1 MHAWTNP
8 HGQRNRE
15 KIWSFRRRIAGV
27 QTIVSL
33 TLGTYPAHTIA
44 KAREWAQ
51 ELNTSIERGEDA
63 SQPIVIVTAWICSS
77 LQIIRGRPF
86 RKYGPSRNPAGSKTL
101 PAKVV
106 DNSNGQAG
114 GQMTNEITFNLP
126 SGMRHGVYKVA
137 SQVMVGANVLGTT
150 QTSFVVV

>member
-1 MHAWTNP
+1 MDR
-8 HGQRNRE
+8 HGTRRE
-15 KIWSFRRRIAGV
+15 
-27 QTIVSL
+27 
-33 TLGTYPAHTIA
+33 
-44 KAREWAQ
+44 
-51 ELNTSIERGEDA
+51 
-63 SQPIVIVTAWICSS
+63 
-77 LQIIRGRPF
+77 
-86 RKYGPSRNPAGSKTL
+86 SKTL